1 MSVTKSELEEY
12 ERLYRYAKDPYSV
25 YDNVDDD
32 SGIDL
37 DVETVPEEKAI
48 STISISKYSCG
59 YDEEGDFDEE
69 VELDAVVETKT
80 TTEKSNSKHNEFI
93 KVAKNETPAERYV
106 CIQKFFIHFQLTLY
120 LNHFIGTN
128 GKDDTSRRSIVLFT
142 HRPKRWSE
150 LV

>member
-1 MSVTKSELEEY
+1 MSETKSELEEY

-37 DVETVPEEKAI
+37 DVETVFRRKKAI
-48 STISISKYSCG
+48 STISISKYSYTDG
-59 YDEEGDFDEE
+59 EGDFDEE

-93 KVAKNETPAERYV
+93 KVAKNEAPAERHV
-106 CIQKFFIHFQLTLY
+106 CIQKF
-120 LNHFIGTN
+120 
-128 GKDDTSRRSIVLFT
+128 LFT
-142 HRPKRWSE
+142 SNS
-150 LV
+150 LYISIIS